1 MPKPKIKIKRGD
13 TVVVIGG
20 KDKGKTGRVLLVQP
34 AEGRVVVEGVNLVTK
49 HQKPVGDQPGQRL
62 RKEAAVHVSNL
73 ALWNEAEQ
81 RRVKVGYAFSDDGA
95 TKFRIDK
102 KTGARLDA

>member
-1 MPKPKIKIKRGD
+1 MRPQHPPRPLEHL
-13 TVVVIGG
+13 
-20 KDKGKTGRVLLVQP
+20 GRREALRAELV
-34 AEGRVVVEGVNLVTK
+34 AN
-49 HQKPVGDQPGQRL
+49 QPGQRL